1 MNYLDFARGEKV
13 FYNLNRHR
21 SEVLSQRITN
31 FEEYSV
37 RRKKMS
43 LFKLQGEV
51 KSF

>member
-13 FYNLNRHR
+13 FYDLHR
-21 SEVLSQRITN
+21 RGSEVLSQRITN

-43 LFKLQGEV
+43 LFKLRGELQ
-51 KSF
+51 SF